1 MLSEGVELPLG
12 APATQAIARNKKV
25 PNMTAGRA
33 ALIELMNRYLKGLLD
48 PSITLLEVHKL
59 MYFLQEAGEPL
70 KLQFKPHHYGP
81 YAENLRHVLN
91 HLEGHYISGYADGGD
106 DPAKEL
112 KLVPGAVEEAQAF
125 LQQHPDTMQR
135 FESVSKLVDG
145 FETAFGLELLAS
157 AHWVMKY
164 KNAET
169 PEAVIQEVQRWNA
182 RKNKIF
188 TPRQI
193 EIAYRAV
200 SGF

>member
-1 MLSEGVELPLG
+1 MGLMLSEGVELPLG

-169 PEAVIQEVQRWNA
+169 PEAVIQEV
-182 RKNKIF
+182 
-188 TPRQI
+188 
-193 EIAYRAV
+193 
-200 SGF
+200 